1 MGSTPAG
8 GTNKKGTRMFIDPS
22 TDKTALDETKTKVME
37 LFNAQTT
44 IEAIAEQVNLTVLQ
58 VQKIINDQG

>member
-1 MGSTPAG
+1 
-8 GTNKKGTRMFIDPS
+8 MFIDPS

>member
-1 MGSTPAG
+1 
-8 GTNKKGTRMFIDPS
+8 MFIDPNI
-22 TDKTALDETKTKVME
+22 DKTALDETKAKVIE

-58 VQKIINDQG
+58 VQQIINEQG

>member
-1 MGSTPAG
+1 
-8 GTNKKGTRMFIDPS
+8 MFIDPN
-22 TDKTALDETKTKVME
+22 TDKTELDETKAKVME

-58 VQKIINDQG
+58 VQKIINEQG

>member
-1 MGSTPAG
+1 
-8 GTNKKGTRMFIDPS
+8 MFIDPS
-22 TDKTALDETKTKVME
+22 TDKTSLDETKTKVME
-37 LFNAQTT
+37 LFNAQTA

>member
-1 MGSTPAG
+1 
-8 GTNKKGTRMFIDPS
+8 MFIDPS
-22 TDKTALDETKTKVME
+22 TDRTTLDEAKTKVME

-58 VQKIINDQG
+58 VQKIISENS